1 VFTEEKTMRPTL
13 RVLSDDLVQK
23 IIGEGFELLMD
34 PGVRVHNDEA
44 LRLLA
49 EAGAKVDRANRI
61 ARIPEKIVRHA
72 LATTPHEFHLHTFD
86 GRPVVHYGGDSVQ
99 FDPGSAAITILD
111 SDTQKQRPAV
121 TADFVK
127 LVKLVEM
134 LPQLDAQSTSV
145 VCADVPPDIGDLYRL
160 YLALNYISK
169 PIVTGAFR
177 KDTWWTMR
185 EMLLAVVG
193 GQEALSAR
201 PVAVFDCC
209 PSPPLLWS
217 DLTCQNMIDCARH
230 DIPAELVSMPLAGAT
245 SPVTL
250 AAAVVQH
257 TAECLSG
264 VTIHQLAKAGSPIVW
279 GGSPAAFDM
288 REGTTPMGDVG
299 TWLIDCAYS
308 QVGKTLGLPTH
319 AYLGM
324 SDSKIVDA
332 QCGLESG
339 GGTILA
345 ALAGVNMVS
354 GAGMMDF
361 ESCQSLEKLV
371 IDAEAIGMAK
381 RLIRGIEARD
391 EPIALTLMRKL
402 GHRADYLGETHTLKW
417 FSKELYLPSA
427 VIDRGSLDAWEKKGA
442 KSAFDRARDRVQ
454 QLVAAYKPVAVPAD
468 VRRELRTIAT
478 TAARK
483 FGMTELPPLPDQ
495 TVGV

>member
-1 VFTEEKTMRPTL
+1 MRPTL
-13 RVLSDDLVQK
+13 KVLSDELVDQ
-23 IIGEGFELLMD
+23 IIGEGFQLLLD

-44 LRLLA
+44 LDLLA
-49 EAGAKVDRANRI
+49 NAGAAVDRANRI
-61 ARIPEKIVRHA
+61 ARIPEKIVRRA
-72 LATTPHEFHLHTFD
+72 LETAPREFDLYSFD
-86 GRPVVHYGGDSVQ
+86 GRPVVHYGGNSVQ

-111 SDTQKQRPAV
+111 SETQRQRPAV

-134 LPQLDAQSTSV
+134 LPQIDAQSTSV
-145 VCADVPPDIGDLYRL
+145 ICTDVAPEIGDLYRL
-160 YLALNYISK
+160 YLALNYIRK

-193 GQEALSAR
+193 GQQALAAR

-230 DIPAELVSMPLAGAT
+230 GIPAELVSMPLAGAT

-264 VTIHQLAKAGSPIVW
+264 VTIQQLAKAGSPIVW

-299 TWLIDCAYS
+299 TRLIDCAYS

-324 SDSKIVDA
+324 SDAKVVDA
-332 QCGLESG
+332 QCGLESA
-339 GGTILA
+339 GGTMLA

-381 RLIRGIEARD
+381 RLILGIEARD

-402 GHRADYLGETHTLKW
+402 GHRADYLAETHTLKW
-417 FSKELYLPSA
+417 FAKELYLPSP
-427 VIDRGSLDAWEKKGA
+427 VIDRGSLDAWQQKGA
-442 KSAFDRARDRVQ
+442 TSAFERARDRVNK
-454 QLVAAYKPVAVPAD
+454 LVASYKPAAVAPG
-468 VRRELRTIAT
+468 VRSELRAIAT
-478 TAARK
+478 AAARK
-483 FGMTELPPLPDQ
+483 FGMNELPALPDQ
-495 TVGV
+495 GIAV

>member
-1 VFTEEKTMRPTL
+1 
-13 RVLSDDLVQK
+13 
-23 IIGEGFELLMD
+23 
-34 PGVRVHNDEA
+34 
-44 LRLLA
+44 
-49 EAGAKVDRANRI
+49 
-61 ARIPEKIVRHA
+61 
-72 LATTPHEFHLHTFD
+72 
-86 GRPVVHYGGDSVQ
+86 
-99 FDPGSAAITILD
+99 
-111 SDTQKQRPAV
+111 
-121 TADFVK
+121 
-127 LVKLVEM
+127 
-134 LPQLDAQSTSV
+134 
-145 VCADVPPDIGDLYRL
+145 
-160 YLALNYISK
+160 
-169 PIVTGAFR
+169 
-177 KDTWWTMR
+177 
-185 EMLLAVVG
+185 
-193 GQEALSAR
+193 
-201 PVAVFDCC
+201 
-209 PSPPLLWS
+209 
-217 DLTCQNMIDCARH
+217 
-230 DIPAELVSMPLAGAT
+230 
-245 SPVTL
+245 
-250 AAAVVQH
+250 
-257 TAECLSG
+257 
-264 VTIHQLAKAGSPIVW
+264 
-279 GGSPAAFDM
+279 
-288 REGTTPMGDVG
+288 MGDVG